1 MIFAD
6 RNRKYGTFVHENF
19 LYKTGIKRC
28 INISNIFSL
37 FNILKIFDWAS
48 CDEFEALHVSAH

>member
-6 RNRKYGTFVHENF
+6 RNCKYGTIVHENF

-37 FNILKIFDWAS
+37 FDIQKISNWVS
-48 CDEFEALHVSAH
+48 CDEFKALHVSAH